1 MTPASRP
8 IVLPCRVDTHEA
20 LTYLGYRGQALDD
33 DLQRRFETAAARCE
47 EELTPAGMFAIFP
60 LDRDCG
66 EAGSGE
72 DPLIVRTP
80 NGPLELPGKAI
91 ARHLRGCSEAALMAV
106 TLGARS
112 EMLLRR
118 EAALSATDGMLAD
131 VCASSAAEQA
141 AEALGERLRAV
152 AEQRGLSVTWR
163 FSPGYGDLPLSVQPA
178 LLRALGADKALG
190 ISLTPALMLVP
201 AKTITAIAGLYR
213 PADRPKVASS
223 SPSPTPNETEG
234 AEDGAR
240 P

>member
-20 LTYLGYRGQALDD
+20 LTYLGYRGQTLDD
-33 DLQRRFETAAARCE
+33 DLKGRLEAAASRCE
-47 EELTPAGMFAIFP
+47 EELSPTGMFAIFP

-72 DPLIVRTP
+72 GSLVVRTP
-80 NGPLELPGKAI
+80 NGTLELPGKAI
-91 ARHLRGCSEAALMAV
+91 ARHLRGCSEVALMAV
-106 TLGARS
+106 TLGAQS

-131 VCASSAAEQA
+131 VCASSAVEQA
-141 AEALGERLRAV
+141 AEALGKRLRAI

-178 LLRALGADKALG
+178 FLRALGADKALG

-201 AKTITAIAGLYR
+201 TKTITAIAGLYR
-213 PADRPKVASS
+213 PADRPRTASGR
-223 SPSPTPNETEG
+223 PPTTPNETEG
-234 AEDGAR
+234 AEDGTR